1 MPEGWDFQE
10 RAGALGSMYKKDE
23 DWMLSALQ
31 NQKSLADNGHLHTA
45 SLKSLPSSALMQ
57 SGSMPSLRIKTAE
70 RNPIVGF
77 LPNETPITHDWSSTS
92 SRTFQRLPMFS
103 TSKADGAA
111 TKFGVRDEATG
122 VQAAIQPCQSRA
134 NLAHS
139 SAPLTSPPHGAS
151 GKIKYLPA
159 GEQFGV
165 PEAFGVGRAEEIYG
179 VNRSGDFRRRPIAA
193 DPGLATSG
201 LAKTPS
207 SRYSLSRTP
216 SQLELDDLLR
226 KRSRARGLGGKHAKV
241 CDVVQTRWN
250 VLYQSGSASSCTM
263 KMTG

>member
-122 VQAAIQPCQSRA
+122 
-134 NLAHS
+134 
-139 SAPLTSPPHGAS
+139 
-151 GKIKYLPA
+151 KIKYLPA